1 MALPQIV
8 APTYHLTVP
17 SSGKTVEYRP
27 FLVKEEKILMIAQE
41 AGTQSAMTS
50 ALKDIIRACTYDT
63 LDLYSLTM
71 YDLEYIFLNLR
82 AKSVGETA
90 ELNIKCGECDE
101 YVTTQVDLTTVEVQN
116 LDKKIDNK
124 IQLTDTVGV
133 MLKSPGLKE
142 MERATRTKSDSV
154 ITESIASVLETIY
167 DADDVYPVADTNQK
181 ELEHFIDSL
190 SHAQME
196 KIQDWIVQI
205 PRLEHTID
213 ITCSHGHKTK
223 RTLSGL
229 ADFFG

>member
-1 MALPQIV
+1 
-8 APTYHLTVP
+8 
-17 SSGKTVEYRP
+17 
-27 FLVKEEKILMIAQE
+27 MIAQE
-41 AGTQSAMTS
+41 ANTQSAMTS
-50 ALKDIIRACTYDT
+50 ALKDIIRACTFDL

-101 YVTTQVDLTTVEVQN
+101 YVKTQVDLTQVEVQN
-116 LDKKIDNK
+116 LDKEINNK

-133 MLKSPGLKE
+133 TLKAPGLKE
-142 MERATRTKSDSV
+142 MERATRTKTNSV
-154 ITESIASVLETIY
+154 ITETIASVLDTIY
-167 DADDVYPVADTNQK
+167 DADDVYPVDDANEK
-181 ELEHFIDSL
+181 ELETFIDSL

-213 ITCSHGHKTK
+213 ITCSNGHKTK

-229 ADFFG
+229 SDFFG